1 MDNSLTNA
9 LMTVEKAQNII
20 RGHGGFVVCIEGGD
34 GCGKKTQAQKIVEE
48 LNTSKFNP
56 KYTQLGFSHEYKQAD
71 DGEKTKTIYLHRPE
85 AMYVEFPR
93 YDKESSYFIRK
104 YLKGDY
110 IKSALS
116 FEKVCDFYAL
126 DRYDAWVGDNLREEY
141 LLGAPLVF
149 DRYCYSNIV
158 YQSAKK
164 LLKNYPDI
172 YTNFKCDNITTAMKE
187 DIYSIADYVVKTEI
201 NSNACFPVPNV
212 VIYLVF
218 NFDPNR
224 EELINERAKNDPSRK
239 LDINEE
245 NDALMWLVND
255 FGAKILKIAAAH
267 IRSMPN
273 GKFPDIIEI
282 PCDVLVGGP
291 GEENSTDGYETRG
304 IEDIHNHIMSAIS
317 CAYGKWDAELTSKL
331 IQESWTTTAHKFNNA
346 MTDWT
351 KVAVIE

>member
-1 MDNSLTNA
+1 MSDSLTNA
-9 LMTVEKAQNII
+9 LMTVEKAQSII
-20 RGHGGFVVCIEGGD
+20 RKHGGFVVCIEGGD
-34 GCGKKTQAQKIVEE
+34 GCGKKTQAQKVVEE
-48 LNTSKFNP
+48 LNTSKFRP
-56 KYTQLGFSHEYKQAD
+56 KYTQLGFSHEFKQAD
-71 DGEKTKTIYLHRPE
+71 DGEKTKTVYLPRRE
-85 AMYVEFPR
+85 ALYVEFPR

-110 IKSALS
+110 VKSDLS

-126 DRYDAWVGDNLREEY
+126 DRYDAWIGDNLREEY

-164 LLKNYPDI
+164 LLENYPDI
-172 YTNFKCDNITTAMKE
+172 YTNFRCDNITTAMIE

-218 NFDPNR
+218 NEDINR
-224 EELINERAKNDPSRK
+224 EKLINERAKNDPSRK

-245 NDALMWLVND
+245 DDTLMWLVND
-255 FGAKILKIAAAH
+255 YGAKILKIAAAH
-267 IRSMPN
+267 IRSLPN

-282 PCDVLVGGP
+282 PCDVRVGGK
-291 GEENSTDGYETRG
+291 EEEISAEWYETRS

-317 CAYGKWDAELTSKL
+317 YAYGRWDAELASKL
-331 IQESWTTTAHKFNNA
+331 IQESWTTTARKFYND
-346 MTDWT
+346 MSDWMKST
-351 KVAVIE
+351 IIE

>member
-20 RGHGGFVVCIEGGD
+20 RGYGGFVVCIEGGD
-34 GCGKKTQAQKIVEE
+34 GCGKKTQAQKVVEE

-56 KYTQLGFSHEYKQAD
+56 KYTQLGFSYELKQAV
-71 DGEKTKTIYLHRPE
+71 DGEKTKTVYLHRPE

-164 LLKNYPDI
+164 LLENYPDI

-201 NSNACFPVPNV
+201 NRNACFPVPNI

-218 NFDPNR
+218 NDDTNR
-224 EELINERAKNDPSRK
+224 EELINERAKNDSSRK

-245 NDALMWLVND
+245 NGALMCLVND
-255 FGAKILKIAAAH
+255 FGAKILKIAATH

-282 PCDVLVGGP
+282 PCDVRVCGK
-291 GEENSTDGYETRG
+291 GEETFTEWYETRS
-304 IEDIHNHIMSAIS
+304 IEDIHNHIMSAVS
-317 CAYGKWDAELTSKL
+317 YAYGKWDAELTSKL
-331 IQESWTTTAHKFNNA
+331 IKESWTTTAHKFNNA
-346 MTDWT
+346 MSDWT
-351 KVAVIE
+351 KVTVIE